1 MLDGVDGLVAMTD
14 GGPPF
19 GGLDLVDPC
28 RKLRLPSEIDPSE
41 PDS

>member
-19 GGLDLVDPC
+19 GGLDLVDP
-28 RKLRLPSEIDPSE
+28 RWKLWLPPEIDPPES
-41 PDS
+41 DS